1 MEWLTGIYLLYIFV
15 ALYFLVL
22 FTMTFLQNK
31 KDMFNFPKTDKHYSI
46 SVLIPAFNEQD
57 SLKGTVESVLKS
69 EYNIKEIIII
79 NDGSSDNTQKIA
91 KELEKKHSK
100 VKLFDK
106 PNSGKGDSLN
116 QAIKIA
122 KGELVAVVDADSY
135 PSEDAILKMVGYFD
149 DEEVGAVTTRIL
161 VRNPDNFIQKL
172 QMIEYKV
179 VSFSRRLL
187 GFLDAIYVTPGPL
200 ALYRKSALVKVGGF
214 DTKNITEDIEMTW
227 HLVFEGYKIKMS
239 FMPYVTTVAPNGF
252 KKWFKQRV
260 RWNIGGFQTIIKYR
274 RFFMRKG
281 MLGWF
286 ILPFFTISLFLG
298 VLGLTILLYRF
309 SKRFLIAYLSTKYS
323 IQTQTSVLMMQD
335 LNLHPSIL
343 VFFGL
348 VLLIFGI
355 LFTLFALY
363 VANLRLNEKTTLF
376 SIAFYSLIYIT
387 LYPVILIIS
396 LYKFATKKY
405 SWR

>member
-1 MEWLTGIYLLYIFV
+1 
-15 ALYFLVL
+15 
-22 FTMTFLQNK
+22 
-31 KDMFNFPKTDKHYSI
+31 
-46 SVLIPAFNEQD
+46 
-57 SLKGTVESVLKS
+57 
-69 EYNIKEIIII
+69 
-79 NDGSSDNTQKIA
+79 
-91 KELEKKHSK
+91 
-100 VKLFDK
+100 
-106 PNSGKGDSLN
+106 
-116 QAIKIA
+116 
-122 KGELVAVVDADSY
+122 
-135 PSEDAILKMVGYFD
+135 
-149 DEEVGAVTTRIL
+149 
-161 VRNPDNFIQKL
+161 
-172 QMIEYKV
+172 
-179 VSFSRRLL
+179 
-187 GFLDAIYVTPGPL
+187 
-200 ALYRKSALVKVGGF
+200 
-214 DTKNITEDIEMTW
+214 
-227 HLVFEGYKIKMS
+227 
-239 FMPYVTTVAPNGF
+239 
-252 KKWFKQRV
+252 
-260 RWNIGGFQTIIKYR
+260 
-274 RFFMRKG
+274 